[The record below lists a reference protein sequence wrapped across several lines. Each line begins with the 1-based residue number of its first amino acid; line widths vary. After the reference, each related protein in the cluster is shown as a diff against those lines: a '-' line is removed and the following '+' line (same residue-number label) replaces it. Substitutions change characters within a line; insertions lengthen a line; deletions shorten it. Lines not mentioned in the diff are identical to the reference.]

1 MPFLGQSEIASIM
14 STMINAANASHVA
27 EAAADIRTKTKI
39 QPRIGI
45 VLGSG
50 LSSLADAIEQSDSI
64 PTAEIPHWPI
74 STVAGHAG
82 RLVFGR
88 LEGQPVMVLQ
98 GRAHFYEG
106 YDISLLAL
114 PVRVMHALGVTTLI
128 LTNAAGG
135 LNPAFK
141 AGDLMVIRD
150 HLNFPGMAGH
160 NPLFGPND
168 DRLGPRFPDMTNA
181 YDPAL
186 RVLAHDAAK
195 AAGFELQEGVY
206 AYVGGPSFETP
217 AELRFLQIAGG
228 DAVGMSTAPSTVAA
242 RHIGLRVLG
251 ISTISNMA
259 LPDPA
264 PGTQQNHEEVL
275 EAGRLAVPRLI
286 EVIRGVLRALA

>member
-1 MPFLGQSEIASIM
+1 MATTSNA
-14 STMINAANASHVA
+14 TINHVN
-27 EAAADIRTKTKI
+27 EAAADIRAKTSA
-39 QPRIGI
+39 QPRIAI

-50 LSSLADAIEQSDSI
+50 LSGLADAIEQPHSI
-64 PTAEIPHWPI
+64 PTADVPNWPV
-74 STVAGHAG
+74 STVTGHAG
-82 RLVFGR
+82 RLVFGQ
-88 LEGQPVMVLQ
+88 LEGRTVMVLQ

-106 YDISLLAL
+106 YPMSRLAL
-114 PVRVMHALGVTTLI
+114 PVRVMHALGVKTLI

-135 LNPAFK
+135 LNPSFQ

-168 DRLGPRFPDMTNA
+168 DSLGPRFPDMTSA
-181 YDPAL
+181 YDPEL
-186 RVLAHDAAK
+186 RALAHEAAR
-195 AAGFELQEGVY
+195 AAGFELREGVY

-228 DAVGMSTAPSTVAA
+228 DAVGMSTAPSTVTA
-242 RHIGLRVLG
+242 RHVGMRVLG

-264 PGTQQNHEEVL
+264 PGTQQTHEEVL
-275 EAGRLAVPRLI
+275 EAGKLAVPRLI
-286 EVIRGVLRALA
+286 TVIRGVLRGLA